1 MPIPQKRHVF
11 YVSDGTGVTAEMVG
25 ESLLAQFPDLD
36 YEVVRAPFID
46 SEEKA
51 RELRAQITAVSQA
64 SGYRPVVF
72 TTLVKP
78 EVVAVVRQGP
88 ALVIDLFG
96 AFIKPL
102 ERELGQESTHSVGR
116 FHGIRDPHGYHRRI
130 EAINFAL
137 AHDDGI
143 AQDHTLNEADI
154 ILIGVSRSG
163 KTPTSLYL
171 AMTYTVKAAN
181 YPLIPEDLD
190 RMRLP
195 DALRPHREKLFGL
208 TIAPDRLAQIRS
220 ERRPNSHYAELDT
233 CRRETELALEL
244 MRREGIP
251 WLDTTTK
258 SIEEIAAVVML
269 HLEKIRRYAQC
280 M

>member
-1 MPIPQKRHVF
+1 MPILRKRHVF
-11 YVSDGTGVTAEMVG
+11 YVSDGTGVTAEMLG

-46 SEEKA
+46 SEQKA
-51 RELRAQITAVSQA
+51 SELVGKIDRIAQE

-72 TTLVKP
+72 STLVKP
-78 EVVAVVRQGP
+78 EVLAVIRTSSARV
-88 ALVIDLFG
+88 LDLFG
-96 AFIKPL
+96 AFIEPL
-102 ERELGQESTHSVGR
+102 EREFGQESTHTVGR
-116 FHGIRDPHGYHRRI
+116 FHGIRDNHGYHRRI

-143 AQDHTLNEADI
+143 TQDHTLIDADI
-154 ILIGVSRSG
+154 ILVGVSRSG

-171 AMTYTVKAAN
+171 AMTYAIKAAN
-181 YPLIPEDLD
+181 YPLIPEDLE

-195 DALRPHREKLFGL
+195 EALRPHRKKLFGL
-208 TIAPDRLAQIRS
+208 TIAPERLAQIRA
-220 ERRPNSHYAELDT
+220 ERRPNSDYASLEN
-233 CRRETELALEL
+233 CRREVERALEL

-269 HLEKIRRYAQC
+269 HLEKLRRYADL
-280 M
+280 

>member
-1 MPIPQKRHVF
+1 MPIPRKRHVF
-11 YVSDGTGVTAEMVG
+11 YVSDGTGVTAEMLG

-36 YEVVRAPFID
+36 YEVVRAPFVD
-46 SEEKA
+46 SPQKA
-51 RELRAQITAVSQA
+51 GELVSKIERVAQG
-64 SGYRPVVF
+64 SGFRPIVF
-72 TTLVKP
+72 STLVKP
-78 EVVAVVRQGP
+78 EVLAVIQNGP
-88 ALVIDLFG
+88 GLVMDLFG
-96 AFIKPL
+96 AFIDPL
-102 ERELGQESTHSVGR
+102 EREFGMESTHTVGR
-116 FHGIRDPHGYHRRI
+116 FHGMRDTHSYHRRI

-143 AQDHTLNEADI
+143 TQDHTLVEADI

-171 AMTYTVKAAN
+171 AMTYAIKAAN
-181 YPLIPEDLD
+181 YPLIPEDLE

-195 DALRPHREKLFGL
+195 EALRPHREKLFGL
-208 TIAPDRLAQIRS
+208 TIAPERLAQIRS
-220 ERRPNSHYAELDT
+220 ERRPNSAYADLAN
-233 CRRETELALEL
+233 CRREIELALEL

-269 HLEKIRRYAQC
+269 HLEKIRRYQDL
-280 M
+280 

>member
-1 MPIPQKRHVF
+1 MPPPRKRHIC
-11 YVSDGTGVTAEMVG
+11 YVSDGTGITAEMLG
-25 ESLLAQFPDLD
+25 ESLLAQFPDLE

-51 RELRAQITAVSQA
+51 RDLVQKIAHLGAA
-64 SGYRPVVF
+64 SGYRPVLF

-78 EVVAVVRQGP
+78 EVLAVVQQSP

-96 AFIKPL
+96 AFIEPL
-102 ERELGQESTHSVGR
+102 EREFQCESTHTVGR
-116 FHGIRDPHGYHRRI
+116 FHGIRDTHSYHRRI

-143 AQDHTLNEADI
+143 TQDHTLQEADI
-154 ILIGVSRSG
+154 ILVGVSRSG

-171 AMTYTVKAAN
+171 AMTYAIKAAN
-181 YPLIPEDLD
+181 YPLIPEDLE
-190 RMRLP
+190 RKRLP
-195 DALRPHREKLFGL
+195 SALRPHRNRLFGL
-208 TIAPDRLAQIRS
+208 TIAPERLAQIRA
-220 ERRPNSHYAELDT
+220 ERRPNSHYASMEN
-233 CRRETELALEL
+233 CRREIELALEL

-269 HLEKIRRYAQC
+269 HLEKIRRYADL
-280 M
+280 